1 MSSTAEKPLAG
12 RHAVVT
18 GAGRGIGAAI
28 ADKLHELGAQLTLMD
43 IAADHLEAKCDELSG
58 SRAFTVDATDIAAV
72 EQAFSSAVDQS
83 GPVAILVNNVG
94 VGASAPFM
102 KIDNNNWQWMMNIN
116 LNSVF
121 YCTRQV
127 LPGMMENGWG
137 RIINMGSTAG
147 VKGFAYI
154 AAYCTAKHGVIGLT
168 RALAIETARTGIT
181 VNALCPGY
189 ANTDLLEKTISN
201 IMEKTGMSRE
211 KAEESLKANNPQRRF
226 IEPYEIANTVAW
238 LCLPG
243 SESITGQSI
252 AVAGGEIM

>member
-1 MSSTAEKPLAG
+1 MSAPVDKPLAG

-18 GAGRGIGAAI
+18 GAGRGIGSAI
-28 ADKLHELGAQLTLMD
+28 ADKLYELGVQLTLMD
-43 IAADHLEAKCDELSG
+43 IAEEHLKVKCDELPGARS
-58 SRAFTVDATDIAAV
+58 FTVDATDAAAV
-72 EQAFSSAVDQS
+72 EQGFNNAVAAF
-83 GPVAILVNNVG
+83 GPAAILVNNVG
-94 VGASAPFM
+94 LGASAPFT
-102 KIDNNNWQWMMNIN
+102 KIDNDNWRRMMDIN

-127 LPGMMENGWG
+127 LPAMIENGWG
-137 RIINMGSTAG
+137 RIINLGSTAG

-168 RALAIETARTGIT
+168 RSLAIETARTGVT
-181 VNALCPGY
+181 VNAICPGY
-189 ANTDLLEKTISN
+189 ANTDLLEKTITN

-211 KAEESLKANNPQRRF
+211 KAEDSLKANNPQRRF

>member
-1 MSSTAEKPLAG
+1 MATSTEKPLAG

-28 ADKLHELGAQLTLMD
+28 ADKLYELGAQLTLMD
-43 IAADHLEAKCDELSG
+43 IAAEHLKVKCDELPGARS
-58 SRAFTVDATDIAAV
+58 FTVDATDAAAV
-72 EQAFSSAVDQS
+72 EQAFNKAIDQS
-83 GPVAILVNNVG
+83 GSVTILVNNVG

-102 KIDNNNWQWMMNIN
+102 KIDNDNWQWMMNIN

-127 LPGMMENGWG
+127 LPGMLDNGWG

-154 AAYCTAKHGVIGLT
+154 TAYCTAKHGVIGLT

-201 IMEKTGMSRE
+201 IMEKTGMARD
-211 KAEESLKANNPQRRF
+211 KAEDSLKANNPQRRF